1 MPKTFEFTPSP
12 RNMRRSAMLMA
23 LIFLLVPFSSMA
35 ATVDGSLNDWSS
47 ESHMGTDANGISF
60 HMDWD
65 SSNLYLAWDGTDL
78 SAASEGADII
88 FYLNT
93 SDDGS
98 VTAKSWNGI
107 KTLPFAADYGVVV
120 EDSSYARVVGYS
132 AGQWVDISTPEMHA
146 GWSDNKVTEISIPLS
161 DIGNPAHMDLIAW
174 GQWQDAGNVW
184 ATFPMNNSCLLY
196 TSPSPR
202 DRG

>member
-1 MPKTFEFTPSP
+1 MAKTFEFTPSAGY
-12 RNMRRSAMLMA
+12 MRRTAMLMA

-35 ATVDGSLNDWSS
+35 ATVDGSLNEWSS

-78 SAASEGADII
+78 SSPSEGADIF

-93 SDDGS
+93 SEDGS
-98 VTAKSWNGI
+98 VTAKSWNGV

-132 AGQWVDISTPEMHA
+132 SGPVSYTHLTLPT
-146 GWSDNKVTEISIPLS
+146 TER
-161 DIGNPAHMDLIAW
+161 
-174 GQWQDAGNVW
+174 V
-184 ATFPMNNSCLLY
+184 
-196 TSPSPR
+196 
-202 DRG
+202 